1 MLKVMRLVSKKSSRA
16 TLYSRSEPNNSLVFL
31 IRFYVSK
38 AYLIWICVARDV
50 KAQSIQLS
58 WLAKNKWP
66 QILIFFS
73 PWSLR
78 LFWLKSWKIMKLKK
92 WRGNLCTRCCDRVV
106 KLQDARIASVPS
118 YFFLPRTGR
127 KFKKGTYVKGETR
140 HWKYDL
146 SEIPFKY
153 LRLGWSVIKIN
164 TAVHII
170 FRNVL
175 TCVTHCNGRYEIKEK
190 EKTLSE

>member
-1 MLKVMRLVSKKSSRA
+1 MRLLPNKSSRA
-16 TLYSRSEPNNSLVFL
+16 TLYSRSELNNSLVFL
-31 IRFYVSK
+31 TRFCVSK

-50 KAQSIQLS
+50 IGQSIQLS

-78 LFWLKSWKIMKLKK
+78 LFSLKSWKIMKLKK

-106 KLQDARIASVPS
+106 KLQDARISSVPI
-118 YFFLPRTGR
+118 FLPRTGR
-127 KFKKGTYVKGETR
+127 KFKKGTYVKGERR

-146 SEIPFKY
+146 SEIPIKY
-153 LRLGWSVIKIN
+153 LRLGRNVIKIN

>member
-1 MLKVMRLVSKKSSRA
+1 MRLLPNKSSRA
-16 TLYSRSEPNNSLVFL
+16 TLYSRSELNNSLVFL
-31 IRFYVSK
+31 TRFCVSK

-50 KAQSIQLS
+50 IGQSIQLS

-78 LFWLKSWKIMKLKK
+78 LFSLKSWKIMKLKK
-92 WRGNLCTRCCDRVV
+92 WRGNLCTRCCDRVA
-106 KLQDARIASVPS
+106 KLQDARISSVPS
-118 YFFLPRTGR
+118 YFFYRGLEGSL
-127 KFKKGTYVKGETR
+127 KKALKGETR

-190 EKTLSE
+190 EETLGE

>member
-1 MLKVMRLVSKKSSRA
+1 MLKVMRLLPKKSSRA

-92 WRGNLCTRCCDRVV
+92 SRGNLCKRCCDRVV
-106 KLQDARIASVPS
+106 KLQDARISSVPS
-118 YFFLPRTGR
+118 YFFYRGLEGSLKKALTWKVRDGIENTICP
-127 KFKKGTYVKGETR
+127 KF
-140 HWKYDL
+140 HL
-146 SEIPFKY
+146 SI
-153 LRLGWSVIKIN
+153 SV
-164 TAVHII
+164 
-170 FRNVL
+170 
-175 TCVTHCNGRYEIKEK
+175 
-190 EKTLSE
+190 